1 MSQEM
6 SSLNG
11 KSFYPATV
19 EELAALLNRLP
30 PDMFVSGYDD
40 FCLEVTVHDYDF
52 DGAHVCDAVFD
63 HGCLNERGH
72 GPWDSDYDE

>member
-1 MSQEM
+1 MASRSIPQ
-6 SSLNG
+6 
-11 KSFYPATV
+11 
-19 EELAALLNRLP
+19 RLRSWQHCSIAS